1 MAWSGAPVSAFPG
14 APAPPPPRRRSLQ
27 LTGRAGLHIVP
38 TLPELLQQSRL
49 LYFPLEEFEGVLQAI
64 ALVEPNF
71 YHAALPLS

>member
-1 MAWSGAPVSAFPG
+1 
-14 APAPPPPRRRSLQ
+14 
-27 LTGRAGLHIVP
+27 VP
-38 TLPELLQQSRL
+38 TLAELLQQSRL